1 MRILKPLLLGLV
13 LALSP
18 LLTFADDDKTVNGII
33 LANAGT
39 RFQLSDDNHD
49 GILEHAVNG
58 LAQVSHVG
66 NCFVSFDVLV
76 EPAPPGKRWKLTGT
90 MQIVTADKKSVL
102 NLEVTG
108 SVLPDDDTPFGNF
121 HYDAVIKSGT
131 GRFDHARG
139 RAEIDGAA
147 MFINREGTEGT
158 ATWLLRG
165 FVFTRAQR

>member
-1 MRILKPLLLGLV
+1 MRTLKLLLFALLIIVSPLLL
-13 LALSP
+13 
-18 LLTFADDDKTVNGII
+18 FADHRVNGII

-39 RFQLSDDNHD
+39 RFQLADANND

-58 LAQVSHVG
+58 LAQVSGVG

-76 EPAPPGKRWKLTGT
+76 EPAPPGKPWKLTGT
-90 MQIVTADKKSVL
+90 MQIVTADKQSVL

-131 GRFDHARG
+131 GRFDGAQG
-139 RAEIDGAA
+139 SAEIDGAA
-147 MFINREGTEGT
+147 MFINPEGTEGT
-158 ATWLLRG
+158 ATWLLKGVIVTRPRG
-165 FVFTRAQR
+165 